1 MEEISRLVSG
11 HNYTMWRKSNV
22 YNVLTIL
29 YIVTVVELN
38 YVDKTLKKVNN
49 MHLLSQ
55 NLCILSFYISLLF
68 FFICFQFLFVSVP
81 R

>member
-11 HNYTMWRKSNV
+11 HNYTMWRKNNV

-29 YIVTVVELN
+29 CIVTIVN
-38 YVDKTLKKVNN
+38 SIMWIKPLKKNKVNN

-68 FFICFQFLFVSVP
+68 FLYLDEVVLK
-81 R
+81 

>member
-29 YIVTVVELN
+29 YIVTVVN
-38 YVDKTLKKVNN
+38 SIMWIK
-49 MHLLSQ
+49 
-55 NLCILSFYISLLF
+55 
-68 FFICFQFLFVSVP
+68 P
-81 R
+81 